1 MESIIASVIASFL
14 GLVGV
19 IITNIAGNKKIE
31 NSLMIS
37 QAVTD
42 TKIDELRRHVEK
54 HNNVVE
60 RMYALEKKVDVIE
73 EKVSV
78 ANHRIADIEA
88 KVG

>member
-14 GLVGV
+14 GLIGV

-60 RMYALEKKVDVIE
+60 RMYQLEKKVDVIE